1 MKKAIGLSSAFIG
14 TVIGAGFATG
24 KEISLFFSSCSLF
37 SVIAAG
43 FFLGFFCYVIL
54 RISSRSGNIFSA
66 FGFLKVPLKI
76 FAFVA
81 NFCVLCATL
90 AGSEN
95 VLHNLFSFDGGAIIT
110 AIFCL
115 IVVLFGIKYVKNL
128 NVVVVP
134 VILIL
139 VLIVFFRDNSADLSG
154 KTTFISPYSYASM
167 NLITGG
173 FLIGS
178 DADSVSK
185 KEAFICA
192 SISGI
197 VLTLLLV
204 CVYSVVK
211 NVSAE
216 MPFIEKADSLGLGT
230 VGNVILYLAMLTT
243 VVGTLSVCSVNNKLA
258 AFLVISVALLL
269 SSFGFGVIVDTVY
282 PVIGALGSAV
292 TACSL
297 LIFVLL
303 NPKFSRSYILLFRP
317 DGSLLPRRWKR
328 VN

>member
-24 KEISLFFSSCSLF
+24 REISLFFSSCSLF

-43 FFLGFFCYVIL
+43 FFLGFFCYIIL

-139 VLIVFFRDNSADLSG
+139 
-154 KTTFISPYSYASM
+154 YSYASM

-216 MPFIEKADSLGLGT
+216 MPFIEKADSLGLGI
-230 VGNVILYLAMLTT
+230 VGNVILDLAMLTT

-269 SSFGFGVIVDTVY
+269 SSFGFGFLVDTVY